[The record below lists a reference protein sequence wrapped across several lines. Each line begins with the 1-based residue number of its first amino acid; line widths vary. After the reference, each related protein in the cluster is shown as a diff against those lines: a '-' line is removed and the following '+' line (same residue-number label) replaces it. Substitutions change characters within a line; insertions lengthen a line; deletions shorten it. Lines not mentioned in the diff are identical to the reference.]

1 MNTRTRGIPK
11 AIRATLYALL
21 ALSTTAARPIEIAP
35 EERPYPAPIITEQ
48 GTQLGLASWY
58 GPGFHGRRTAG
69 GEVYD
74 QEGLTA
80 AHRSLPLGT
89 LIEVTNRESNARVRL
104 RVNDRGPYH
113 PHRVID
119 LSRAAAS
126 ALGALDQG
134 VIPVEIRIV
143 DSEGTEWPHVRYSVQ
158 VAAFRDRAR
167 AETAARSMKPYDAH
181 VTPVRTAGD
190 GPSRSVYR
198 VRVGSY
204 ADRSTAARLALALR
218 TRGHDPYV
226 VEVSPRRADTNREA
240 IADTGSTSPSH
251 PAR

>member
-1 MNTRTRGIPK
+1 MHTRTRGISE
-11 AIRATLYALL
+11 AFRVTLYALI

-35 EERPYPAPIITEQ
+35 EERPYPAPVITER

-58 GPGFHGRRTAG
+58 GPGFHGRHTAG

-89 LIEVTNRESNARVRL
+89 IIEVTNRESHARVRL

-113 PHRVID
+113 RHRVLD
-119 LSRAAAS
+119 LSHAAAI
-126 ALGALDQG
+126 ALGALDRG

-143 DSEGTEWPHVRYSVQ
+143 NPAWTDWPQVRYSVQ
-158 VAAFRDRAR
+158 VAAFRDRDR
-167 AETAARSMKPYDAH
+167 AETAALSMKPYDAH
-181 VTPVRTAGD
+181 VTPSRSAASGA
-190 GPSRSVYR
+190 SRSVYR

-218 TRGHDPYV
+218 ARGHQPYV
-226 VEVSPRRADTNREA
+226 VEVSPRPTDTHREA
-240 IADTGSTSPSH
+240 IQDTSPTSPPH